1 VPVRHRR
8 VMTWREQTTDLAAL
22 HRERYAP
29 MVRLAHL
36 LTGSN
41 AVAEELVQDAFVR
54 VGRRWDS
61 ITGEPAPYLR
71 AAVVNACRSHLRRL
85 VAERRAATRHAAT
98 AVDGHMTDPAGR
110 ELLDA
115 LARLPY
121 RQRAALVL
129 RFYDD
134 RSEAEIADILRCRP
148 GTVKSSISRGLAA
161 LREVIER

>member
-1 VPVRHRR
+1 
-8 VMTWREQTTDLAAL
+8 MTWREEQTTDLAAL
-22 HRERYAP
+22 YRERYAP

-71 AAVVNACRSHLRRL
+71 TAVVNACRSHLRRV
-85 VAERRAATRHAAT
+85 VAERRATARHGTGSREGQAAD
-98 AVDGHMTDPAGR
+98 APGR

-121 RQRAALVL
+121 RQRAAVVL

-134 RSEAEIADILRCRP
+134 RSEAEIADILGCRP